1 MTILINEQ
9 STQDF
14 ECTFMTCLLIQLSEF
29 ALVLVDARGPLLRPQ
44 RKPGSE
50 ATTLTQLEERS
61 LCDVEEVYVTLEE

>member
-1 MTILINEQ
+1 MTKLINEQ

-14 ECTFMTCLLIQLSEF
+14 ECLFMLIQLSEF

>member
-1 MTILINEQ
+1 
-9 STQDF
+9 
-14 ECTFMTCLLIQLSEF
+14 MTCLLIQLSEF